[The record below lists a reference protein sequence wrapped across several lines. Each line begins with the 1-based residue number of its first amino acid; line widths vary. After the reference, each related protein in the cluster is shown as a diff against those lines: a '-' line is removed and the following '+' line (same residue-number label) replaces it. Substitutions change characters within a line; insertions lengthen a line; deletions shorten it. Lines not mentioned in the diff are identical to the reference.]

1 MFLIKERRKEKYHTF
16 IFPFPFLY
24 FSPEMATPFLPPPA
38 ASGFKKYDEVAGVP
52 YSSREGEGEKFLGVF
67 NAPDGFCLRGEGCQ
81 PTSPARSSAPI
92 YSEIG
97 NDSGGG
103 GGGGGVPTTE
113 GRERRRKET
122 LLIEEQHRQDGM
134 GRGGS
139 QLASDGAQPIFNS
152 SSFKASTQ
160 TTFEANNITS
170 FLSRLTFCVLRCFVV
185 VGVPLGLSM
194 YLGWRLL
201 PPDPLVARD

>member
-103 GGGGGVPTTE
+103 GVPTTE
-113 GRERRRKET
+113 GRERRRERYST
-122 LLIEEQHRQDGM
+122 DRGTAQAGWDGP
-134 GRGGS
+134 GRK
-139 QLASDGAQPIFNS
+139 P
-152 SSFKASTQ
+152 
-160 TTFEANNITS
+160 TS
-170 FLSRLTFCVLRCFVV
+170 
-185 VGVPLGLSM
+185 
-194 YLGWRLL
+194 
-201 PPDPLVARD
+201 